1 MQRYRPNISHK
12 KYYDNFYARHR
23 PESKRK
29 KRAFSVKRQVVWF
42 LQRSAFQTGNA
53 HADSAR
59 GNGKRGGGRGGA
71 GYRGIPQGK
80 NCWKFQGYHVLTALA
95 KPRFLEYFTFEKG
108 ETRDGGTAPPE
119 KGKTFQHPKKNDARR
134 FP

>member
-23 PESKRK
+23 PKVSEKNVLFPRNDRSYG
-29 KRAFSVKRQVVWF
+29 

-59 GNGKRGGGRGGA
+59 ENGKRGGGRGGA

-95 KPRFLEYFTFEKG
+95 KRRFLERFTFEKG
-108 ETRDGGTAPPE
+108 VTRGGSTAPPE
-119 KGKTFQHPKKNDARR
+119 KGKIFQHPKKNDARR